1 MKKQQLVSENVF
13 LGLVTC
19 VNRSLK
25 HKYSW
30 GNSIS
35 SKKIKSDVIM
45 LPVKNNKPD
54 FESMEILIS
63 AVKKLVIKDVVEYA
77 NNKIKA
83 AKQAI
88 AH

>member
-1 MKKQQLVSENVF
+1 
-13 LGLVTC
+13 
-19 VNRSLK
+19 
-25 HKYSW
+25 
-30 GNSIS
+30 
-35 SKKIKSDVIM
+35 
-45 LPVKNNKPD
+45 
-54 FESMEILIS
+54 MEILIS